1 MTYYATEEEA
11 RAAGLKPGEEFRP
24 GKDGIIPWRKEDLD
38 PSDRVTFIPLAL
50 PGTKER
56 DGEQFLLLTVN
67 GLQCRLQINVE
78 NTCNRMFYNA
88 YQDNYKHYQDL
99 EQLKRTGLPL
109 NDYETHLMGGYGL
122 TDIQW
127 HFDPAPGGAWLDQNG
142 QTIKDN
148 NHTILT
154 DRDIPMTPEERE
166 EEKRK
171 QAIIQKGKK

>member
-11 RAAGLKPGEEFRP
+11 RAAGLKPGEEFGP
-24 GKDGIIPWRKEDLD
+24 GIGGVIPWRKEDLD
-38 PSDRVTFIPLAL
+38 PNDTVTFVPLPL
-50 PGTKER
+50 PGTKEG

-67 GLQCRLQINVE
+67 GLTCNLKINVA
-78 NTCNRMFYNA
+78 NTCNRMFYDA
-88 YQDNYKHYQDL
+88 YQDNFNQYREL

-127 HFDPAPGGAWLDQNG
+127 HFDPAPGGAWLDQHG
-142 QTIKDN
+142 RTVKDDK
-148 NHTILT
+148 HTILT

-166 EEKRK
+166 EENRK
-171 QAIIQKGKK
+171 QAIIERRK